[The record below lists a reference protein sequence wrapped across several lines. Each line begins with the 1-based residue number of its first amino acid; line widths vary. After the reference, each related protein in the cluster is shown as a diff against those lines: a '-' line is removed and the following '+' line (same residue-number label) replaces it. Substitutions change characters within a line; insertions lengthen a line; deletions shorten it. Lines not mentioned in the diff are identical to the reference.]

1 MIKYCGKCGNELY
14 DDERVCPNCG
24 TPNKT
29 YVRRERANDIN
40 RRMPNDSANI
50 NLGNTWDYTP
60 ISMWGYFGYEI
71 LFLIPLIGFILLI
84 IFSVGGTRNINLRNF
99 ARSYFCLII
108 ILLVFMVLCVIIADL
123 SRPALY
129 W

>member
-1 MIKYCGKCGNELY
+1 MMKYCGKCGNELY
-14 DDERVCPNCG
+14 DDDMVCPNCG
-24 TPNKT
+24 TPNKA
-29 YVRRERANDIN
+29 YVRRERTGDTN
-40 RRMPNDSANI
+40 RRVPNDSINMNI
-50 NLGNTWDYTP
+50 DRWDYTP

-71 LFLIPLIGFILLI
+71 LFLIPFIGFILLI

-108 ILLVFMVLCVIIADL
+108 ILLVLLVLCVIIANL
-123 SRPALY
+123 SRPTLY

>member
-14 DDERVCPNCG
+14 DYERVCPNCG
-24 TPNKT
+24 APNKA
-29 YVRRERANDIN
+29 YVRRERTGETN
-40 RRMPNDSANI
+40 RRIPNGSTNMNI
-50 NLGNTWDYTP
+50 ENAWDYTP

-71 LFLIPLIGFILLI
+71 LFLIPFLGFILLI

-108 ILLVFMVLCVIIADL
+108 ILLVFMGLCAIIAYMN
-123 SRPALY
+123 RPVLY